1 MGCHSIS
8 DVTEHAKITL
18 DLKIETELGDEEF
31 EVRLLFCLE
40 RASRAWHTSHA
51 TRVSPARAGRV

>member
-31 EVRLLFCLE
+31 EVRG
-40 RASRAWHTSHA
+40 ATSNLGQ
-51 TRVSPARAGRV
+51 TLDD